1 MNESEKLL
9 SRFSQIYFFEEFV
22 QDNLQFS
29 ENNGDSKELADLI
42 LNLEDVVVAIQMK
55 ERSDADITTNEF
67 EENKW
72 FENKINKAKRQIK
85 ETMDFVK
92 QGKIPAFRNKRGIEI
107 KIRKDAEIIPL
118 IIFKNESIT
127 DYPRILK
134 KHSETGQ
141 NVNCM
146 SLKDFEIMCSMLIS
160 PGEIIDYLKYRCQFY
175 EKYGYVINA
184 TSSPECEAALSA
196 YFIVRYGQMDS
207 LENTMQYEVF
217 REFVQQTAVR
227 SIVGRDT
234 KDTYNIV
241 LFMAHFTRD
250 KIKAFFE
257 RVNLAKDKAKRGE
270 YGIVGSLR
278 DDKGEKFVVSF
289 ESSQSGLPYPCE
301 DLLKKCV
308 EKKCK
313 FRQLLQVVV
322 WWENTEKY
330 RIDYV
335 LWKGYNE
342 DKTK

>member
-9 SRFSQIYFFEEFV
+9 SKISKIYFFEEFV

-42 LNLEDVVVAIQMK
+42 LNLEDVVIAIQMK
-55 ERSDADITTNEF
+55 ERSDGAITMSEL
-67 EENKW
+67 EEKKW
-72 FENKINKAKRQIK
+72 FDNKTREAKKQIK
-85 ETMDFVK
+85 TTIDFIK
-92 QGKIPAFRNKRGIEI
+92 HGKIPAFLNKRGIEI

-127 DYPRILK
+127 DYPRMLK
-134 KHSETGQ
+134 KHSETGLD
-141 NVNCM
+141 VNCM
-146 SLKDFEIMCSMLIS
+146 SLKDFDAMCSTLIS
-160 PGEIIDYLKYRCQFY
+160 PGEIIDYLKYRGLFY
-175 EKYGYVINA
+175 EKYGHVINA
-184 TSSPECEAALSA
+184 TSSPEFEAALYA
-196 YFIVRYGQMDS
+196 YLINRYGKIDS
-207 LENTMQYEVF
+207 QEDFMQEAF
-217 REFVQQTAVR
+217 REFVRQTAKR

-234 KDTYNIV
+234 KDTYDII
-241 LFMAHFTRD
+241 LFLAHFNRV

-257 RVNLAKDKAKRGE
+257 RVNLAKEKAKRRE

-278 DDKGEKFVVSF
+278 DDECEKFVVSF

-301 DLLKKCV
+301 DLLKKCA

-342 DKTK
+342 DKTR

>member
-9 SRFSQIYFFEEFV
+9 SKFSQIYFFEEFV

-42 LNLEDVVVAIQMK
+42 LNLEDVVIAIQMK
-55 ERSDADITTNEF
+55 ERSDGAITMSEL
-67 EENKW
+67 EEKKW
-72 FENKINKAKRQIK
+72 FDNKTREAKKQIK
-85 ETMDFVK
+85 TTIDLIK
-92 QGKIPAFRNKRGIEI
+92 HGKIPAFLNKRGIEI

-146 SLKDFEIMCSMLIS
+146 SLKDFEIMCLMLIS

-175 EKYGYVINA
+175 EKYGHVINA
-184 TSSPECEAALSA
+184 TSLPECEAALFA
-196 YFIVRYGQMDS
+196 YFIKRYGKMDS
-207 LENTMQYEVF
+207 QEDFMQYEVF
-217 REFVQQTAVR
+217 REFVQQTAER
-227 SIVGRDT
+227 SIVGRDA
-234 KDTYNIV
+234 KDTYEII
-241 LFMAHFTRD
+241 LLMAHFRID
-250 KIKAFFE
+250 MIKAFVE
-257 RVNLAKDKAKRGE
+257 RVNLAKEKAKRRE
-270 YGIVGSLR
+270 YGRIGSLR
-278 DDKGEKFVVSF
+278 DDRGEKFVVSF

-301 DLLKKCV
+301 DLLKKCA

-342 DKTK
+342 DKTR